1 MQGGQNGQDGQ
12 DGQDEQDG
20 QDGQNGQNG
29 QHGQDGRSADFQ
41 ERHNKRKPRPFDKQF
56 FLYCKYSYLYFK
68 YHFSK

>member
-1 MQGGQNGQDGQ
+1 MQGGQNGQDG
-12 DGQDEQDG
+12 QDG

-41 ERHNKRKPRPFDKQF
+41 ERHNKRKPSPFDKQF
-56 FLYCKYSYLYFK
+56 FYCKYSYLYFK